1 MAWGS
6 CENCAKLAEDHDS
19 FLANPYKLFFYY
31 IPYSAEMYVCD
42 TVGHHISAGNISA
55 ATFAVTQGEHS
66 NSFNIKKCYTKSHFD
81 FLLEKKNKFNCYY
94 NNSIFIICQYLHMI
108 IKRIGIDLG
117 TTYTLV
123 HLPKRGIVIN
133 EPSVVAISMTDKK
146 ILAVG
151 NEAKDML
158 GRTPDNIIALKP
170 LKDGVIADYRAT
182 EAMLR
187 YFINKSLGGIRLFR
201 PEVMVAVPAG
211 ISSTE
216 RRAVIDATIAAGA
229 KAAYIIKEP
238 VAAAIGADIPIG
250 SASGHMIIDIGGGTA
265 EMAVI
270 SLGGIVSS
278 TSVRVGGIRFD
289 NAIIDYIRRKYNLS
303 IGERTAEEIKINI
316 GSALYLENKLTM
328 EIRGRDI
335 ISGLPR
341 SIMVTSNDV
350 TESIQ
355 NELEAIIN
363 AVKKVLHDTPPEL
376 SSDIMD
382 KGMVLSGGSS
392 LLRNIDQLLS
402 RTTGVPAYVANDALL
417 CVAKGTGIA
426 LDNLDSYKRSILA
439 TK

>member
-1 MAWGS
+1 M
-6 CENCAKLAEDHDS
+6 
-19 FLANPYKLFFYY
+19 F
-31 IPYSAEMYVCD
+31 
-42 TVGHHISAGNISA
+42 
-55 ATFAVTQGEHS
+55 
-66 NSFNIKKCYTKSHFD
+66 
-81 FLLEKKNKFNCYY
+81 
-94 NNSIFIICQYLHMI
+94 

-123 HLPKRGIVIN
+123 YLPKRGIVIN
-133 EPSVVAISMTDKK
+133 EPSVVAISLEDRK

-158 GRTPDNIIALKP
+158 GRTPDTIIALKP
-170 LKDGVIADYRAT
+170 LKDGVIADYRTT

-187 YFINKSLGGIRLFR
+187 YFINKTLGGIHLFR

-216 RRAVIDATIAAGA
+216 RRAVTEATIAAGA

-238 VAAAIGADIPIG
+238 IAAAIGADIPIG
-250 SASGHMIIDIGGGTA
+250 SASGHMIVDIGGGTA

-270 SLGGIVSS
+270 SLGGIVAS
-278 TSVRVGGIRFD
+278 TSVRVGGNKFD
-289 NAIIDYIRRKYNLS
+289 EAILEYIRRKYNLA
-303 IGERTAEEIKINI
+303 IGERTSEEVKINI
-316 GSALYLENKLTM
+316 GSALFLEDKLTM

-335 ISGLPR
+335 ITGLPR
-341 SIMVTSNDV
+341 GINVTSDDV
-350 TESIQ
+350 TEAIQ
-355 NELEAIIN
+355 NELEAIIS
-363 AVKKVLHDTPPEL
+363 AAKRVLHNTPPEL
-376 SSDIMD
+376 AADIMD
-382 KGMVLSGGSS
+382 KGMVLAGGSS

-402 RTTGVPAYVANDALL
+402 RTTGVPVYVADEPLL

>member
-1 MAWGS
+1 M
-6 CENCAKLAEDHDS
+6 
-19 FLANPYKLFFYY
+19 F
-31 IPYSAEMYVCD
+31 
-42 TVGHHISAGNISA
+42 
-55 ATFAVTQGEHS
+55 
-66 NSFNIKKCYTKSHFD
+66 
-81 FLLEKKNKFNCYY
+81 
-94 NNSIFIICQYLHMI
+94 

-123 HLPKRGIVIN
+123 YLPKRGIVIN
-133 EPSVVAISMTDKK
+133 EPSVVAVSLSDKK

-151 NEAKDML
+151 NEAKDMI
-158 GRTPDNIIALKP
+158 GRTPDTIMAIRP

-182 EAMLR
+182 EAMIR
-187 YFINKSLGGIRLFR
+187 YFINKTLGGIRLFR

-216 RRAVIDATIAAGA
+216 RRAVIEATIAAGA

-250 SASGHMIIDIGGGTA
+250 SATGHMVIDIGGGTA

-270 SLGGIVSS
+270 SLGGIVAS
-278 TSVRVGGIRFD
+278 TSVRVGGNKFD
-289 NAIIDYIRRKYNLS
+289 EAILEYVRRKYNLA

-316 GSALYLENKLTM
+316 GSALYMEDKLHL

-335 ISGLPR
+335 VTGLPR
-341 SIMVTSNDV
+341 SIAVSSDDV
-350 TESIQ
+350 TEAIQ
-355 NELEAIIN
+355 NELEAIIS
-363 AVKKVLHDTPPEL
+363 AAKKVLQKTPPEL
-376 SSDIMD
+376 SADIID
-382 KGMVLSGGSS
+382 KGIVLTGGSS
-392 LLRNIDQLLS
+392 LLRNIDQLIA
-402 RTTGVPAYVANDALL
+402 RTTGVPVYVADDAML